1 MVHSLFKFTFS
12 VKKGSLTSCTT
23 DLSFQWKKDPLM
35 WSFRCAFSAH
45 FAHAKFSEELTI
57 SALCRV
63 PSMGTAHS
71 IWFGTIIWR
80 QTRES
85 MLQNRFSGSNCWIF
99 LLWVQVS
106 AWPMDGD
113 GCCGTGCSDTGEN
126 YNLYSGRNGSV
137 EWGLCVR
144 EWMGC
149 CQLSSVFSSCF
160 GSYYLLHRN
169 WVYFYIPFSLKQFIA
184 LVLPLVSGWEALISE
199 SFK

>member
-1 MVHSLFKFTFS
+1 VL
-12 VKKGSLTSCTT
+12 GRA
-23 DLSFQWKKDPLM
+23 PG
-35 WSFRCAFSAH
+35 
-45 FAHAKFSEELTI
+45 
-57 SALCRV
+57 
-63 PSMGTAHS
+63 MGTAHRS
-71 IWFGTIIWR
+71 VPKTWFGTIIWS

-85 MLQNRFSGSNCWIF
+85 TLQNRFPGSNCWIF
-99 LLWVQVS
+99 LLWVHVS

-113 GCCGTGCSDTGEN
+113 ACCGTGCSDIGEN
-126 YNLYSGRNGSV
+126 YNLYSERNGGV

-160 GSYYLLHRN
+160 GSYYLLHRI